1 VPIILAL
8 GSNIG
13 NRKRNIDEAIEKIS
27 SFAEVISISKLY
39 ESEALLKDNSPEEW
53 NKSFYN
59 NAICIT
65 TNLNPLELLQS
76 VKNIE
81 LKMKRDQNAE
91 IWSPRVIDIDIIL
104 YNDEIINTEDLT
116 IPHKEIANRLFVL
129 HPLNDLI
136 TDYIMPSYN
145 TSVNEL
151 LSDRLKIENLRIWQ
165 VEGIEK

>member
-1 VPIILAL
+1 MPIILAL